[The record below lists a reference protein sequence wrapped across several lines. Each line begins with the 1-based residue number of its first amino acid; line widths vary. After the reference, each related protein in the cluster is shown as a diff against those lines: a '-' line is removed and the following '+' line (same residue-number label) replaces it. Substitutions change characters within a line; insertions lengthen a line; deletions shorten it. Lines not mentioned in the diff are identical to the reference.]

1 MLGMREEKPPTC
13 AHCSQRSHGKKSQR
27 TKPGRIMETLVQWIL
42 DHLLEATIFVAVLLI
57 SVILKF
63 TEEDE

>member
-1 MLGMREEKPPTC
+1 
-13 AHCSQRSHGKKSQR
+13 
-27 TKPGRIMETLVQWIL
+27 METLIQWIL
-42 DHLLEATIFVAVLLI
+42 DHLLEATIFVAVLLV